1 MPQAKKTDGKQS
13 LEKKT
18 SKKQKQVEQVSDVV
32 EDVEVEVEVDT
43 EQESKT
49 RVRKVVDK
57 ESIMNSFD
65 ELIQSV
71 ENEIESLRENGNAK
85 NGRVNGV
92 KFLRTANKKLKTLR
106 SQSNRLMKTRKKTT
120 DRSNGQNSGFLK
132 EVPISKELYEFTG
145 WQPDTLASRVQ
156 VTKFICNYIKENNL
170 QNPSDRREINPDK
183 KLAKLLDIKT
193 NSKTPLKYYSI
204 QTHLKPHFPSNC

>member
-18 SKKQKQVEQVSDVV
+18 SKKQKQVEQVPDVV
-32 EDVEVEVEVDT
+32 EDVEVEVDT

-145 WQPDTLASRVQ
+145 WKPDTLASRVQ

-183 KLAKLLDIKT
+183 KLAKLLDI
-193 NSKTPLKYYSI
+193 S
-204 QTHLKPHFPSNC
+204 

>member
-18 SKKQKQVEQVSDVV
+18 SKKQKQVEQVPDVV
-32 EDVEVEVEVDT
+32 EEVEQDVEVD
-43 EQESKT
+43 QESKT

-145 WQPDTLASRVQ
+145 WKPDTLASRVQ

-170 QNPSDRREINPDK
+170 QNPNDRREINPDK
-183 KLAKLLDIKT
+183 KLAKLLDLKP
-193 NSKTPLKYYSI
+193 NSKEPLKYYSI

>member
-1 MPQAKKTDGKQS
+1 MPQAKKTDGKQP
-13 LEKKT
+13 LEKKI
-18 SKKQKQVEQVSDVV
+18 SNKQKQVLEVPNVV
-32 EDVEVEVEVDT
+32 KEVEVDS
-43 EQESKT
+43 EQETKT

-57 ESIMNSFD
+57 ESIINSFD
-65 ELIQSV
+65 DLIQAV
-71 ENEIESLRENGNAK
+71 ENEIEALRENGNAK

-92 KFLRTANKKLKTLR
+92 KFLRIANKKLKTIR
-106 SQSNRLMKTRKKTT
+106 SQSNRLMKTRKKNT

-145 WQPDTLASRVQ
+145 WEPDTLASRVQ
-156 VTKFICNYIKENNL
+156 VTKFICNYIKENDL
-170 QNPSDRREINPDK
+170 QNPSDRRQINPDK
-183 KLAKLLDIKT
+183 KLAKLLDIKV